1 MLQFVTSRRG
11 IAAAALTLT
20 ALAAGPLRAQAVN
33 TDKSGLALYGYDAV
47 AYVADQKAVKGSPE
61 ITATHD
67 GSTYRFA
74 TVEHR
79 DQFTADPAAYLPAY
93 GGYCAYGVSR
103 GYKVKVDP
111 EAFTVVEGKLYLNY
125 DKGVQKKWLADV
137 PGFIAKADANW
148 AEIKDKP
155 RN

>member
-1 MLQFVTSRRG
+1 MLQFVTPRRR
-11 IAAAALTLT
+11 IAAAALVLT
-20 ALAAGPLRAQAVN
+20 ALSAGPLRAQAVN

-47 AYVADQKAVKGSPE
+47 SYVSDQKAVKGSPDF
-61 ITATHD
+61 TATHD
-67 GSTYRFA
+67 GNTYRFA
-74 TVEHR
+74 SAEHR
-79 DQFTADPAAYLPAY
+79 DQFAANPAAYLPAY

-111 EAFTVVEGKLYLNY
+111 EAFTVVDGTLYLNY

-137 PGFIAKADANW
+137 PGFIATADSNW
-148 AEIKDKP
+148 ARIKDQL